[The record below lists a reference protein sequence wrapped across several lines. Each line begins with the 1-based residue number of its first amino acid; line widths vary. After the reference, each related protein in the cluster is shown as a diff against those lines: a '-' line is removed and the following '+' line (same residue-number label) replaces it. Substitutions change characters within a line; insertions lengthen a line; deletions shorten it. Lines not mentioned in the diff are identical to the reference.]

1 MYECTTNTKLN
12 YVLYILLLWEWYMI
26 LLKINAILSL
36 ISILKQNNYPPAQ
49 QKPLK
54 NIYDLIWIWDTIQLH
69 FFSKINYTTNYYYS
83 RPPRFHGKDTH
94 TPQQQQQQII
104 IVYYNV
110 WQNQEI
116 KWLYQNQGCNFFFFW
131 QKQQMYGEI
140 LIQTIRTW
148 IEPWQNRQ
156 NLYNAIIG

>member
-1 MYECTTNTKLN
+1 MYECTTTNTKLN

-26 LLKINAILSL
+26 LLKKINAILSL

-54 NIYDLIWIWDTIQLH
+54 NIWFDLNLRHNIQLH
-69 FFSKINYTTNYYYS
+69 FFSKINNTTNYYYYS

-94 TPQQQQQQII
+94 TPQQQQQII

-116 KWLYQNQGCNFFFFW
+116 KWLYQNQSCNFFFFLAETTNVW
-131 QKQQMYGEI
+131 WNSN
-140 LIQTIRTW
+140 TDH
-148 IEPWQNRQ
+148 
-156 NLYNAIIG
+156 